1 MGWIYTNRPPSYGHY
16 YPQLSFF
23 FNILYGP
30 HCIHRIIVSPWD
42 NDNQQQQ
49 IYFFWNLL
57 CYYMALLLNTKN
69 SFSKKAAFEYTHTYS
84 STIGDMSDL
93 NSNA

>member
-1 MGWIYTNRPPSYGHY
+1 MVVKAGAGGGSHKYLSTYLVHSRIVGGIYIPIG
-16 YPQLSFF
+16 
-23 FNILYGP
+23 
-30 HCIHRIIVSPWD
+30 IV
-42 NDNQQQQ
+42 
-49 IYFFWNLL
+49 

-93 NSNA
+93 NPNA

>member
-1 MGWIYTNRPPSYGHY
+1 MRG
-16 YPQLSFF
+16 
-23 FNILYGP
+23 
-30 HCIHRIIVSPWD
+30 V
-42 NDNQQQQ
+42 
-49 IYFFWNLL
+49 

>member
-1 MGWIYTNRPPSYGHY
+1 MRG
-16 YPQLSFF
+16 
-23 FNILYGP
+23 
-30 HCIHRIIVSPWD
+30 V
-42 NDNQQQQ
+42 
-49 IYFFWNLL
+49 

-69 SFSKKAAFEYTHTYS
+69 SFSKKAALDFTHAYS

>member
-1 MGWIYTNRPPSYGHY
+1 MRG
-16 YPQLSFF
+16 
-23 FNILYGP
+23 
-30 HCIHRIIVSPWD
+30 V
-42 NDNQQQQ
+42 
-49 IYFFWNLL
+49 

-93 NSNA
+93 YSNA